1 MWKYYYYCRI
11 YGTAMFPRFQSSLIT
26 INDMRNDSLNP
37 ACLTNRTGWR
47 FDNAMNSSFTIL
59 SGSLQS
65 NRTYQFMVQMLHRRN
80 SSLQSFG
87 YLIVQVE
94 NLQSPVIIIKYVL
107 VYNENFL
114 HIHLLVVSL
123 QQCVH

>member
-1 MWKYYYYCRI
+1 
-11 YGTAMFPRFQSSLIT
+11 MFPRFQSSLIT

-65 NRTYQFMVQMLHRRN
+65 NRTYQFMVQMENREN
-80 SSLQSFG
+80 STQLIIG
-87 YLIVQVE
+87 YLLVTVT
-94 NLQSPVIIIKYVL
+94 NTRPPVI
-107 VYNENFL
+107 
-114 HIHLLVVSL
+114 LLG
-123 QQCVH
+123 